1 VDERLIRMRRIST
14 ELRCRVW
21 AVSAR
26 GLIALAAVGCS
37 STLDAPNVS
46 YGTQQ
51 QIGRWAAE
59 STTGVAGLQFVGS
72 AGSSVGTVSQ
82 PGSAGNGSVLPPP
95 IAGVGAAGIQALQAG
110 QAGANAPTAGT
121 GVGSAGRAGSTGAS
135 GNAAAGAGGSA
146 AVGGSVTSVLFD
158 VTTLAQG
165 GFYQP
170 RNIGAIWVQDS
181 SGKFVKSLEVWAGI
195 RSRYLSKYSAA
206 RGGMP
211 VDVTASAT
219 LNSHRAHHAMWN
231 LKDRSGQAAPPGKY
245 TLVIE
250 VTDTDFTGKFDT
262 IDFDTSQG
270 PQQVTPPN
278 ATYYTML
285 KVTLQ

>member
-1 VDERLIRMRRIST
+1 M
-14 ELRCRVW
+14 
-21 AVSAR
+21 
-26 GLIALAAVGCS
+26 
-37 STLDAPNVS
+37 
-46 YGTQQ
+46 
-51 QIGRWAAE
+51 
-59 STTGVAGLQFVGS
+59 
-72 AGSSVGTVSQ
+72 
-82 PGSAGNGSVLPPP
+82 
-95 IAGVGAAGIQALQAG
+95 GAAG
-110 QAGANAPTAGT
+110 
-121 GVGSAGRAGSTGAS
+121 
-135 GNAAAGAGGSA
+135 NAAGGAGGSA
-146 AVGGSVTSVLFD
+146 AVGGAVTSVVFD

-181 SGKFVKSLEVWAGI
+181 SGKFMKSLEVWAGI
-195 RSRYLSKYSAA
+195 RSRYLSKYSSA

-219 LNSHRAHHAMWN
+219 LNSHKAHHAMWN

-270 PQQVTPPN
+270 PQQLTPPN
-278 ATYYTML
+278 ATYYTTL

>member
-1 VDERLIRMRRIST
+1 MST

-21 AVSAR
+21 TASVR

-51 QIGRWAAE
+51 QIGRWAAD
-59 STTGVAGLQFVGS
+59 SPTGVAGLQFVGI
-72 AGSSVGTVSQ
+72 AGSSSSVGTVSQ
-82 PGSAGNGSVLPPP
+82 AAPAGIGSVLPPP
-95 IAGVGAAGIQALQAG
+95 IAGVGAAGFQAPQ
-110 QAGANAPTAGT
+110 
-121 GVGSAGRAGSTGAS
+121 AGRAGGGGRPAAGTGAAGSTGTAGS
-135 GNAAAGAGGSA
+135 MGAAGNAAGGAGGSA
-146 AVGGSVTSVLFD
+146 AVGGEVTSVAFD
-158 VTTLAQG
+158 VTTLSQG

-181 SGKFVKSLEVWAGI
+181 SGKFMKSLEVWAGI
-195 RSRYLSKYSAA
+195 RSRYLSKYSSA

-219 LNSHRAHHAMWN
+219 LNSHKAHHATWN

-270 PQQVTPPN
+270 PQQLTPPN